1 MVLVRDN
8 SHHPCFCWI
17 CLLVVENWRI
27 GTMHEEWKLQGQ
39 MGPTSIPIRDSEVH
53 DRKLP
58 GWTCTLS
65 ACSRMQ
71 VFERILPHRA
81 IFTVTIVKMREE
93 KNKQKR
99 PLLGREKGSRC
110 GLVIVRLCSVHCRR
124 HFCTL
129 SEFALSSSV
138 HVVRL
143 WSVVHS
149 PQTAFSVCSPLQSS
163 TMQGISTFSHKRWSD
178 F

>member
-1 MVLVRDN
+1 
-8 SHHPCFCWI
+8 
-17 CLLVVENWRI
+17 
-27 GTMHEEWKLQGQ
+27 MHEEWKLQGQ

-93 KNKQKR
+93 KKQTKKTSSWQRKR
-99 PLLGREKGSRC
+99 LKVWACYCS
-110 GLVIVRLCSVHCRR
+110 IV
-124 HFCTL
+124 FCTL
-129 SEFALSSSV
+129 
-138 HVVRL
+138 
-143 WSVVHS
+143 
-149 PQTAFSVCSPLQSS
+149 
-163 TMQGISTFSHKRWSD
+163 
-178 F
+178 